1 MAVTTKTSAARAATH
16 PLRLALAALA
26 ALALLGGCAAP
37 PRAPAPPAAT
47 AGTRVAPMLSAAPA
61 PAPEPDP
68 APPIAPPPPPAI
80 AAGTDAATGSVPRAS
95 ATESPG
101 VAARFPDP
109 VVSWRTPAFAPQHA
123 GYTSNAELRSL
134 LQGLAR
140 AAEGAGN
147 APRVK
152 LLQVGSSQSGVPI
165 EAVLFTHET
174 HGGDVAARP
183 TVLLVGQQ
191 HGDEP
196 AGSEALLVIA
206 QELAQGS
213 LRPLLE
219 RINVIVLPR
228 ANPDGAAADQRL
240 SASGIDVNRD
250 HLLLRTPEAQAQAQL
265 VREYQPV
272 VVVDSHEYTVIGRY
286 LDKFNAVQRFD
297 ALFQYAMVANLP
309 AFVTKASEEWFREPV
324 LQSLRAAGLSVEWYH
339 TTSTDAA
346 DKKVSMGGVQPDTG
360 RNVNGLRNAISLLI
374 ETRGVGLGR
383 AHLVRRVHTHVVA
396 LTSVLGSAAARAPD
410 LAKLRRFIDADVAAK
425 ACKGEVVVE
434 AAATPSEYALLM
446 LDPESGADK
455 TVTVAWDSSLQL
467 VAKRLRKRP
476 CGYWLAADQSDA
488 VLRLRGLGVTVSRI
502 DAAGTLIAEAYTETA
517 RDTGTRAD
525 VRGTIADLASTV
537 RVKVALQPL
546 LIEVDAGSY
555 YVPLDQPL
563 AQLVVA
569 ALEPDSQS
577 SYLANGII
585 GSVDV
590 QARVVRRPEIR
601 MTPLP

>member
-1 MAVTTKTSAARAATH
+1 MGV
-16 PLRLALAALA
+16 A
-26 ALALLGGCAAP
+26 ALALLAGCAAP
-37 PRAPAPPAAT
+37 TRTLAPPVPPAQARAEPVGVDSPAASPAASTAANLEPVPAP
-47 AGTRVAPMLSAAPA
+47 V
-61 PAPEPDP
+61 
-68 APPIAPPPPPAI
+68 
-80 AAGTDAATGSVPRAS
+80 AAGDAAAGSLPRTR

-109 VVSWRTPAFAPQHA
+109 AVSWRTPAFAPQHA
-123 GYTSNAELRSL
+123 GYTSNAELRGL
-134 LQGLAR
+134 LHGLAR
-140 AAEGAGN
+140 AAEGAAN
-147 APRVK
+147 APGVK

-165 EAVLFTHET
+165 EAVLFTHEARS
-174 HGGDVAARP
+174 GNVAARP

-206 QELAQGS
+206 QDLAQGN
-213 LRPLLE
+213 LRGLLE
-219 RINVIVLPR
+219 QINVIVLPR

-265 VREYQPV
+265 VREYQPL

-309 AFVTKASEEWFREPV
+309 AFISKASEEWFREPV
-324 LQSLRAAGLSVEWYH
+324 LQSLRAAGLTAEWYY

-383 AHLVRRVHTHVVA
+383 AHLVRRVHTQVVA
-396 LTSVLGSAAARAPD
+396 LTSVLASAAARAPD
-410 LAKLRRFIDADVAAK
+410 LAKLRRFVDADVAAK

-455 TVTVAWDSSLQL
+455 SVNVAWDSALQL
-467 VAKRLRKRP
+467 VPKRVRKRP
-476 CGYWLAADQSDA
+476 CGYWLAANQLDA
-488 VLRLRGLGVTVSRI
+488 VLRLRGLGVKVMRI
-502 DAAGTLIAEAYTETA
+502 DSGGTLRAEAYTETA
-517 RDTGTRAD
+517 RETGERAD

-537 RVKVALQPL
+537 RVKVALQAL
-546 LIEVDAGSY
+546 LIEVDAGSF

-563 AQLVVA
+563 AHLVVA
-569 ALEPDSQS
+569 ALEPDTQN
-577 SYLANGII
+577 SYLANRII

-590 QARVVRRPEIR
+590 QARVVGRPEL
-601 MTPLP
+601 PLTLLP